1 MTMDA
6 PAKTGPNEQKAPST
20 AEAAS
25 PKPEARVPRLRDYVA
40 LVPLLLL
47 SVALSL
53 WLGLHARKFLAW
65 FGGSVGLGVLFPIVW
80 KALPK
85 QTTDTAW
92 ASFSGLFRSR
102 TLATALW
109 VACAAF
115 LAVTLLVSSI
125 QMTTTDVSAPL
136 TMYRYTVADAAEP
149 APVAPPAVDSLRLGK
164 LNPSGGFFVP
174 WPFGRRAWVGTSAQ
188 RQSREVRIYPWI
200 PVRLT
205 YPDDFGAPAMLAVL
219 PTGSLLEEIGKAEPP
234 RLIVRSDSG
243 AGSVIAEDTLR
254 THKAIVFSFAASQ
267 PVDSIARRTWL
278 DAAQSRLHADS
289 VGAAQFVDELFPI
302 RPRRT
307 SRPIASGERV
317 RVVLIAHPGD
327 TLASDTVTLQSS
339 LSHVFL
345 RRRP

>member
-1 MTMDA
+1 MLRTILRA
-6 PAKTGPNEQKAPST
+6 ALPAAVLLTLAVGVD
-20 AEAAS
+20 AAS
-25 PKPEARVPRLRDYVA
+25 QQRGRGKPGAARVNPNAATIKEFLKRVDGYVEVHKKQEA
-40 LVPLLLL
+40 TLP
-47 SVALSL
+47 
-53 WLGLHARKFLAW
+53 
-65 FGGSVGLGVLFPIVW
+65 
-80 KALPK
+80 ALPK

-243 AGSVIAEDTLR
+243 GGAVIAEDTLR
-254 THKAIVFSFAASQ
+254 TNKAIVFSFAASQ

-278 DAAQSRLHADS
+278 DATQSRPMVLLK
-289 VGAAQFVDELFPI
+289 DEQTGRHL
-302 RPRRT
+302 
-307 SRPIASGERV
+307 
-317 RVVLIAHPGD
+317 
-327 TLASDTVTLQSS
+327 
-339 LSHVFL
+339 
-345 RRRP
+345 